1 MYYMKQPHSNWVKVK
16 QIPNLFLKQ
25 FKQSIRTAFLLME
38 NMQKLRFERCDKH
51 MKPDP
56 FAVTSGFKDSP
67 FASSLLNI

>member
-1 MYYMKQPHSNWVKVK
+1 
-16 QIPNLFLKQ
+16 
-25 FKQSIRTAFLLME
+25 ME

-67 FASSLLNI
+67 FASSLLHI